1 MLSCDYP
8 GCTAQYRRKEHLT
21 RHAKK
26 HDDSSQLACEHC
38 EKTFERSDTLRRH
51 QQLHLREEADST
63 PRAAKACDRCHAN
76 KTRCDGRQPCD
87 VCSRRGLFCT
97 FNRRSKRSA
106 KEPVTTTDIA
116 GSSSSVSES
125 QGSSYG
131 DSLPFVDF
139 DSPDALSLPDHSAI
153 QQSIIRQHEEEIR
166 QNRILGPAGS
176 AAQTS
181 VNQNQYPAEKSSS
194 DLDIDYNVEV
204 YFAHFH
210 AQWPFL
216 HKPSFV
222 RSKDCGPKV
231 LLLTVVM
238 IGLWVTG
245 DLSSRER
252 AETMHGK
259 LVALLE
265 SRIGDW
271 KSQKEFKDRAWPLA
285 TFQAILLNIIFST
298 IREATSSLQDRCSS
312 LLRALTTTCI
322 AGGLFSHERMRAQIQ
337 PSDSMLF
344 AWTYVEETQRLALAL
359 FKVNTLFQTGML
371 RVEDLEFPLP
381 ENGYLWDAP
390 ETRDFYSRYHAQLES
405 GAYARDPPLICDIFR
420 DVEGGRRG
428 LGLLSLERCLQQ
440 LFEITGRHTRHC
452 HHISELD
459 IYAQL
464 ETLRAILCQLDP
476 TLTLPPGLVS
486 DIDKVLTHRSNHSLL
501 TPSSSILPR
510 ITITHGA
517 TSGTQTQK
525 QKQTRISLW
534 KGDITT
540 LTGVSA
546 IVNAANSQLLGCF
559 RPSHRCIDNVIH
571 SAAGPRL
578 RRACYELMQEENQGY
593 EEPSGS
599 AKVTP
604 GFNLHARYVIHTV
617 GPELD
622 GGREPDEDDR
632 RVLKDCYVSCLEAAE
647 VLEPLEDGRK
657 VLVFCCISTGL
668 FAFPSDVAAR
678 IALVTVVEWCLEHP
692 ETTIT
697 DVIFDMFLQRDWEL
711 YNVNIPALPIQQT
724 DSSASAVTIHSS
736 PAEPPHPLIPESIHK
751 ARSWPRSA
759 DYLII
764 SAGAG
769 LSAAT
774 GLDYTS
780 PTLFAK
786 HFPAFLPL
794 GLRRLY
800 DVFGFDGWESPEQ
813 KWGYYFHHLDMVR
826 NWPQSPLYGSLR
838 TIAEGFGSR
847 CFVRTSNADGF
858 FVLNG
863 FHPSRISTPQGQ
875 YAFLQCFA
883 KCRREAVFPS
893 APFVDA
899 ALPFLNPETQ
909 CLTDSSKIPVCKY
922 CGGELAICV
931 RGGDYFNSSPFKA
944 QEREY
949 KRFIEHVS
957 NTIDT
962 SLAEADGGASP
973 KAVILELGVGMNT
986 PSVLRW
992 ANDELLEESASRG
1005 FRLIRAGLDAA
1016 GCAPWGLEEQ
1026 GLAVGIN
1033 GDLNE
1038 VVRMLG
1044 ETCM

>member
-1 MLSCDYP
+1 MLSCNYP

-26 HDDSSQLACEHC
+26 HDDTSQLACEHC
-38 EKTFERSDTLRRH
+38 EKTFKRSDTLRRH
-51 QQLHLREEADST
+51 QQLHLREEADNT

-87 VCSRRGLFCT
+87 VCSRRGLCCT
-97 FNRRSKRSA
+97 FDRRSKRPSKGPLA
-106 KEPVTTTDIA
+106 ATETA
-116 GSSSSVSES
+116 GSSHGSSVSES
-125 QGSSYG
+125 QGS
-131 DSLPFVDF
+131 
-139 DSPDALSLPDHSAI
+139 SAI

-166 QNRILGPAGS
+166 QNRILGAGAGS
-176 AAQTS
+176 AAETS
-181 VNQNQYPAEKSSS
+181 ANPNQYPAEKSSS

-222 RSKDCGPKV
+222 RSKDSGPKV

-322 AGGLFSHERMRAQIQ
+322 AGGLFSHERMRAQIH

-390 ETRDFYSRYHAQLES
+390 ETREFYSRYHAQLES
-405 GAYARDPPLICDIFR
+405 GAYANNPPLICDIFR

-428 LGLLSLERCLQQ
+428 LGQLLEVDSWLGFLAKRCLQQ
-440 LFEITGRHTRHC
+440 LFDLTGRHTRHC

-476 TLTLPPGLVS
+476 TLTLPPDLVE
-486 DIDKVLTHRSNHSLL
+486 DIDKVLTHQSNHSLL
-501 TPSSSILPR
+501 TASSSIQPR
-510 ITITHGA
+510 ITIFHT
-517 TSGTQTQK
+517 TDPDTETQS
-525 QKQTRISLW
+525 QKQTRFALW

-540 LTGVSA
+540 LTDVTA

-559 RPSHRCIDNVIH
+559 RPWHKCIDNVIH

-578 RRACYELMQEENQGY
+578 RRACYELMQEENRGY
-593 EEPSGS
+593 EEPSGL
-599 AKVTP
+599 AKVTA

-622 GGREPDEDDR
+622 DGRSPDEDDR
-632 RVLKDCYVSCLEAAE
+632 KVLRECYVSCLEAAE
-647 VLEPLEDGRK
+647 ELPALEDGGK

-678 IALVTVVEWCLEHP
+678 IALDTVVVWCVQHP
-692 ETTIT
+692 EATIT
-697 DVIFDMFLQRDWEL
+697 DVIFDTFLQRDWEL
-711 YNVNIPALPIQQT
+711 YNENMASFPIHAT
-724 DSSASAVTIHSS
+724 SGPTITLNST
-736 PAEPPHPLIPESIHK
+736 PPEPPHPLIPDSIRTAK
-751 ARSWPRSA
+751 SWLRSA

-780 PTLFAK
+780 PTLFAI

-800 DVFGFDGWESPEQ
+800 DVFGFDGWESAEQ
-813 KWGYYFHHLDMVR
+813 NWGYYFQHLHMVR
-826 NWPQSPLYGSLR
+826 TWPESPLYASLR
-838 TIAEGFGSR
+838 KIAEVFESR

-858 FVLNG
+858 FVSNG

-893 APFVDA
+893 APFIDA
-899 ALPFLNPETQ
+899 ALPFLDPETQ
-909 CLTDSSKIPVCKY
+909 CLTDSSKVPLCKY
-922 CGGELAICV
+922 CGGELTICV
-931 RGGDYFNSSPFKA
+931 RGGEYFNSSPFKA

-957 NTIDT
+957 STIDT
-962 SLAEADGGASP
+962 SPAEADGGEGP

-992 ANDELLEESASRG
+992 ADDELVEESASRE

-1016 GCAPWGLEEQ
+1016 GCAPWDLEEE

-1038 VVRMLG
+1038 VVRRLG
-1044 ETCM
+1044 EN